1 MKNVK
6 FALVAAIVSLAML
19 SYAADIPDRPGRVVV
34 VTLEQ
39 AQTNPG
45 LVKAMYDQLDS
56 DFLKLD
62 QKVYYA
68 TVKYAGK
75 TWLIYGTK
83 KAWTKFFMRNVRA
96 KAKANNQHIH

>member
-6 FALVAAIVSLAML
+6 FVLVAAIVSLAML
-19 SYAADIPDRPGRVVV
+19 SYAADIPDRPTRLVKIS
-34 VTLEQ
+34 LEQ

-45 LVKAMYDQLDS
+45 LVKAMYDQLND

-62 QKVYYA
+62 QRVYYA
-68 TVKYAGK
+68 VVKYAGK

-83 KAWTKFFMRNVRA
+83 KAWTKFFRMNFRTREVSIQ
-96 KAKANNQHIH
+96 ANH